1 MMDRA
6 QIKVTHS
13 GQALSPEV
21 QMWRAVIIRAAADHG
36 ARVSNNGSHHSRYTK
51 PFDFCA
57 WLKTRDAAFVAE
69 QAGLCIRL
77 LRRYGPRAVEPGNLL
92 AFSRWLLPR
101 GAPRYDEQISSASH
115 ESDCKP

>member
-36 ARVSNNGSHHSRYTK
+36 ARVSNNGSHQSRYTK

>member
-1 MMDRA
+1 MMDRT

-21 QMWRAVIIRAAADHG
+21 QMWRAVIIRAAADHE

-101 GAPRYDEQISSASH
+101 GAPRYDEQILRAPD
-115 ESDCKP
+115 ESGCKR